1 MFNRKI
7 YGYGIL
13 KYVIVMEF
21 KGGEI
26 VPITKVCH

>member
-1 MFNRKI
+1 MFNGKI

-21 KGGEI
+21 KGREI
-26 VPITKVCH
+26 VPKVCY